1 MFVIFLIGAAVG
13 IAGALYFLML
23 VKTTKKNKEDD
34 ISNEGSIIY
43 LNFLLLN
50 KEEVVKGTVE
60 EKLTSRFGNSSATRK
75 LAKKLGKFAA
85 GRVPD
90 AAVTGIVCVSC
101 MAMPVLSI
109 LFCILI
115 VFVVGICVCGF
126 RQDWCWYHRCTSG

>member
-13 IAGALYFLML
+13 IAGALYFIML
-23 VKTTKKNKEDD
+23 VKTTKKNKENPD
-34 ISNEGSIIY
+34 NEGSLIY

-60 EKLTSRFGNSSATRK
+60 EKLTSRFGNNTATRK

-90 AAVTGIVCVSC
+90 ATVTGMCE
-101 MAMPVLSI
+101 VLPPTFDRFD
-109 LFCILI
+109 LYNC
-115 VFVVGICVCGF
+115 
-126 RQDWCWYHRCTSG
+126 